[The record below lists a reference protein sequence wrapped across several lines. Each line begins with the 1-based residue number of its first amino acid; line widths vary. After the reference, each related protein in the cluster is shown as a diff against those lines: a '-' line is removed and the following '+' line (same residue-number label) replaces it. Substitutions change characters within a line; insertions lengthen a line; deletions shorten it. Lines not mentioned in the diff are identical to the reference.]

1 MEQVHLAGDEDD
13 ELYSGYNDYNPL
25 FDTENLQQD
34 EGFQNAVKTSHG
46 RRPPMTATRQFGI
59 QRGQMGTAAGARLK
73 TGLVSSMGRP
83 VTGMAAADGSVARP
97 MTAVKAAGYS
107 STGRGQSFDPMNQAS
122 KGPAPPLESRS
133 EDTPEEKIKSLEK
146 QVNGLIEAS
155 CLAHSR
161 GELSLALEKAKEAGR
176 KERVLVRQREQVSNG
191 DQVNLDLTYSVLF
204 NLANQYEANEMFQEA
219 LNAYQVIVKNKMFSH
234 AGRLRVNVG
243 NIYFKQR
250 NFPKA
255 VKYYRMAL
263 DQVPT
268 THKEMRNKI
277 MKNIGIVFVKM
288 GQYSDAITSFEHI
301 MSEKPDYE
309 TAFNLELCY
318 YATGDRDKMKKTFQQ
333 LLSVDLNLDEE
344 DKYLPH
350 PDDKHANLVLEVIKK
365 DPLRVREKEMKEG
378 MERFV
383 MAAAKLIAPSIE
395 QSFSAGYDWCVDCVK
410 QSAYTDLAN
419 DLEINKAIMYL
430 KQKEFAQAVEVLKAF
445 EKKDSKCASVAATN
459 LSFIYFLQAE
469 YQLAEKY
476 AEVAMAADRYN
487 TAALVNKGNCLF
499 VQNDLEKSREFY
511 QEALRTEATCTEALY
526 NLGLVNKKLGHLEAS
541 LDCFLKLH
549 AILRNNAEVLF
560 QIATIYDM
568 LEDTPQATEWFT
580 QLISIVPTDPAIL
593 SRLGELFDNEGDKS
607 QAYQYHYESFRYF
620 PSNIEIIEWLGAYFI
635 DSQFVEKAIHYF
647 ERAAV
652 IQPNQVK
659 WQLMIASCHRRSGN
673 YQHALETYK
682 RIHKKFPDN
691 IECLK
696 FLVRLC
702 SDLGLKDA
710 QEFATKL
717 KKAEKAKEL
726 REQRANSGTRR
737 SGSGRAG
744 SGRGGSGGNARGIR
758 NGSAESERTDSPNVA
773 VGGEFLEVDG
783 GDSGHGSR
791 QSSARSGSARRSG
804 RARASLPDTNGP
816 YEAEEQSVDASY
828 VDPLGPT
835 TERPKTAARRR
846 DQVEDEFG
854 DEELG
859 DDLLPE

>member
-1 MEQVHLAGDEDD
+1 MMEQVHLAGEDED

-46 RRPPMTATRQFGI
+46 RRPPMTATRQFAI
-59 QRGQMGTAAGARLK
+59 QRGQMGTTAGARLK
-73 TGLVSSMGRP
+73 TGLVSSMGARP
-83 VTGMAAADGSVARP
+83 VTGIAAADGSVARP

-107 STGRGQSFDPMNQAS
+107 STGRGQQFDPMNQAS
-122 KGPAPPLESRS
+122 KGPAPPLETKN
-133 EDTPEEKIKSLEK
+133 EDTPEEKIKNLEK
-146 QVNGLIEAS
+146 KVNGLIEES
-155 CLAHSR
+155 CLANSR
-161 GELSLALEKAKEAGR
+161 GEFSLALEKAKEAGR
-176 KERVLVRQREQVSNG
+176 KERMLGRQRDELFNG
-191 DQVNLDLTYSVLF
+191 EQVNLDQTYSVLF
-204 NLANQYEANEMFQEA
+204 NVANQYEANEMYQEA
-219 LNAYQVIVKNKMFSH
+219 LNTYQVIVKNKMFSH
-234 AGRLRVNVG
+234 AGRLRVNIG

-263 DQVPT
+263 DQVPN
-268 THKEMRNKI
+268 THKEMRIKI

-309 TAFNLELCY
+309 TAFNLLLCY

-333 LLSVDLNLDEE
+333 LLGVDLNLDDE

-350 PDDKHANLVLEVIKK
+350 PDDKHANLVLEVIKN
-365 DPLRVREKEMKEG
+365 DALREKEKEAKEG
-378 MERFV
+378 MERCL
-383 MAAAKLIAPSIE
+383 MAAAKLIAPAIE

-410 QSAYTDLAN
+410 QSAFTDLAN

-430 KQKEFAQAVEVLKAF
+430 KQKEFSQAVEVLKTF

-459 LSFIYFLQAE
+459 LSFIYFLQSE

-476 AEVAMAADRYN
+476 AEVAMTADRYN
-487 TAALVNKGNCLF
+487 PAALVNKGNCLF
-499 VQNDLEKSREFY
+499 VQGELEKCRDYY
-511 QEALRTEATCTEALY
+511 QEALRTEASCTEALY

-560 QIATIYDM
+560 QIASLYDM

-673 YQHALETYK
+673 YQQALETYK

-702 SDLGLKDA
+702 SDLGLKEA
-710 QEFATKL
+710 QEYATKL

-726 REQRANSGTRR
+726 REQRASSGTRR
-737 SGSGRAG
+737 TGSGRSA
-744 SGRGGSGGNARGIR
+744 RGGSAGGSAHGIR
-758 NGSAESERTDSPNVA
+758 GGSAAMSNYP
-773 VGGEFLEVDG
+773 
-783 GDSGHGSR
+783 DSGHGSR

-804 RARASLPDTNGP
+804 KTRASLPEANGP
-816 YEAEEQSVDASY
+816 YEVESQNVDASY
-828 VDPLGPT
+828 VDPLGPS

-846 DQVEDEFG
+846 DQTEDEFG